1 MNPNNG
7 LLLLFCSVAV
17 ASFSQILLKTSARR
31 PHADFWAEYC
41 NPYVIAGYGMLLV
54 STVLTVLAYRTVD
67 FKNGPI
73 VESLGYLLVMVLS
86 RLFFGE
92 PLTRR
97 KLLGNALILAGVA
110 VFYL

>member
-1 MNPNNG
+1 
-7 LLLLFCSVAV
+7 
-17 ASFSQILLKTSARR
+17 
-31 PHADFWAEYC
+31 
-41 NPYVIAGYGMLLV
+41 
-54 STVLTVLAYRTVD
+54 
-67 FKNGPI
+67 
-73 VESLGYLLVMVLS
+73 VLS